1 MFRSCTGSAPNL
13 KRLEVRLSMAIRLN
27 KVNGSGLYRPRKF
40 TAMTKQRFYRD
51 RWKRLTAHVGGAP
64 NERQKVVI
72 ESIVRVEW
80 LIMRLSARLEDEGEL
95 PAHASR
101 ELLAFHNHLRLLSRE
116 LGLKPAAAKPPSLA
130 EYIAARDRTKA
141 AGEVAA

>member
-1 MFRSCTGSAPNL
+1 
-13 KRLEVRLSMAIRLN
+13 MAIRLN

-40 TAMTKQRFYRD
+40 TEGTKQRFYRD
-51 RWKRLTAHVGGAP
+51 RWKRLTAHVGGEP
-64 NERQKVVI
+64 NERQKMVI
-72 ESIVRVEW
+72 ESVVRVEW
-80 LIMRLSARLEDEGEL
+80 LIMRLAARLEDEGEL

-130 EYIAARDRTKA
+130 EYIAARDRTKTS
-141 AGEVAA
+141 GEVAA